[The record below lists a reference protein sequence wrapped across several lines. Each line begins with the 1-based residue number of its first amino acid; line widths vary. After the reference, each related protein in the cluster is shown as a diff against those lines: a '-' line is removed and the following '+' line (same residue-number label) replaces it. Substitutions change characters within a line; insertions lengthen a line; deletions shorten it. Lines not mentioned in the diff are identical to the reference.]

1 MLCSPF
7 PPQTGGAQVILRMQ
21 VAVTP
26 TATDRSAITTPK
38 GTSPG
43 LWLLELPQS
52 GGDRHRQ
59 RQFESPSDQ
68 FQLTVTHFMSSGLK
82 RILSPFVDSRH
93 DTRRPLSAA
102 PSRPPLLP
110 SVALA
115 PPFLVLDAIFSSNK
129 ISGRA
134 NQIFEPR
141 FFCRWVVRAEGGC
154 NDLILECGSFFQEF
168 L

>member
-1 MLCSPF
+1 MLVKVSVSDRGNPMLCSPF
-7 PPQTGGAQVILRMQ
+7 PPQTGGAQVIIRMQ

-26 TATDRSAITTPK
+26 TATHRRAITTPK
-38 GTSPG
+38 VTSPG
-43 LWLLELPQS
+43 VWLLELPQP

-59 RQFESPSDQ
+59 RQFESPSDW

-110 SVALA
+110 SVASA
-115 PPFLVLDAIFSSNK
+115 PLFLVPDAI
-129 ISGRA
+129 
-134 NQIFEPR
+134 IF
-141 FFCRWVVRAEGGC
+141 
-154 NDLILECGSFFQEF
+154 
-168 L
+168 

>member
-43 LWLLELPQS
+43 LWLLELS
-52 GGDRHRQ
+52 SVGGDRHRQ
-59 RQFESPSDQ
+59 RQFESPSDW

-82 RILSPFVDSRH
+82 RILSPFVDSRRG
-93 DTRRPLSAA
+93 TRRPLSAA
-102 PSRPPLLP
+102 PSGPPLLP

-141 FFCRWVVRAEGGC
+141 FFCRCLSKSRAT
-154 NDLILECGSFFQEF
+154 
-168 L
+168 